1 MTNIPWM
8 LLELVYP
15 IFMVILVGV
24 ASVGKGFDFLSY
36 QVSLVKFMEGFVGLI
51 KEKSCEKSA

>member
-24 ASVGKGFDFLSY
+24 ASV
-36 QVSLVKFMEGFVGLI
+36 VGLI
-51 KEKSCEKSA
+51 AAATVEDVESLG